1 MQHKLQIVQ
10 AEILEYREEQT
21 RMREELS
28 QQLED
33 LEKQLKLRQLIVEN
47 FIPHTESEKIQ
58 QRAYYEEDQW
68 MLTPIEHNR
77 FNYNSSITGVLYL

>member
-1 MQHKLQIVQ
+1 
-10 AEILEYREEQT
+10 
-21 RMREELS
+21 MREELS

-58 QRAYYEEDQW
+58 QRAYYEEGQW
-68 MLTPIEHNR
+68 MLTPIEYNR
-77 FNYNSSITGVLYL
+77 FNYNSLITGVLYL